1 MTFNFCY
8 HGVSDCTALFRFDPT
23 IGQDMLAVL
32 QMKGPRINNNAS
44 LNDVVDNG
52 VPVFAHHF
60 EFVMAGNVR
69 QDVVDVID
77 GRKVVVNHGLI
88 VEAPALSNVLDKLRY
103 FFIIIVRI
111 EVST

>member
-44 LNDVVDNG
+44 LNDVIDNVHLYNMFCKLLKIEPASNNG
-52 VPVFAHHF
+52 TMQFAHR
-60 EFVMAGNVR
+60 V
-69 QDVVDVID
+69 
-77 GRKVVVNHGLI
+77 LI
-88 VEAPALSNVLDKLRY
+88 
-103 FFIIIVRI
+103 
-111 EVST
+111 